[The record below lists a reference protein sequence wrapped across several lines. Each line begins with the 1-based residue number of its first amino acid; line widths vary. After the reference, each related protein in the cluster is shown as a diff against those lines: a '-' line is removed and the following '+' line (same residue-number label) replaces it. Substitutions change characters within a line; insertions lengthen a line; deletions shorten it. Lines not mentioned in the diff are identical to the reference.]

1 MKKASL
7 LLGIGVLG
15 VILVSFTGTHQCEK
29 SEHDKAVVAFS
40 ESKYLFEEGLL
51 LQRETEILEIN
62 DIVFIEQDEEIKL
75 DFDTTDYLP
84 LGFNAYEGLELD
96 LNDII
101 IVEEE
106 EEINLGFDTA
116 QYLPADFN
124 AYDGMEFDIE
134 EIIYIEDEEEIIL
147 DFDTQVY
154 LPENFNPNTK

>member
-15 VILVSFTGTHQCEK
+15 VILVSFTGTHTCEK
-29 SEHDKAVVAFS
+29 SEHDRAVAIFS
-40 ESKYLFEEGLL
+40 ESNHLFEEGLI
-51 LQRETEILEIN
+51 LQGETEILEIN

-124 AYDGMEFDIE
+124 AYDGMEFDID
-134 EIIYIEDEEEIIL
+134 EIVYIEDEEEIIL
-147 DFDTQVY
+147 DFDTEVY
-154 LPENFNPNTK
+154 LPENFNANTK